1 MTAAIPLV
9 LCGAGF
15 GPLHLG
21 ALQRLNGRFHLIGQL
36 AGDSEEA
43 RMFVDQARI
52 ALWTRPEQLPVGPGV
67 SCWVS
72 ATGHGVPV
80 AERVIELL
88 RRGSAVLAEAPLE
101 HDELTACM
109 RQARLAR
116 AAFRLAAVASAT
128 PSSRRFLGAAQA
140 LRERTPI
147 RYIAATCTRASIQAL
162 LRLTGDALGAL
173 RPWQIREPM
182 QLASGLVVLGGSLAG
197 TPLVLRVR
205 NEVPSETPMDAEIV
219 VGSDAGELRL
229 AGVHGQVIWT
239 AHATGAGVL
248 FGGPDAPAER
258 ETVSWLRATSRELT
272 TFADAMESPGAAVSE
287 AQVQLT
293 LCRLRHDVLA
303 ALGAATA
310 RAGAEVFP
318 IADLAAAAVEA
329 AADDADR
336 AAPDAP
342 TSEEV
347 HEAGLRLSGL
357 LERASG
363 SDALAH
369 LPGAMQRLEA
379 ICLRAIWEL
388 LLASGAVDPG
398 GEARTAEEI
407 VGALG
412 AAPRHAW
419 LVRRWLAALT
429 DQGVLSN
436 TADRYA
442 WRRALRDAG
451 AAADL
456 PDAYAALGFPPAMAE
471 VHQAA
476 LRRLHQLVR
485 DEVSIQQLL
494 FGDRQDLSAVAAY
507 QDNIFT
513 AYLCAAGA
521 HLVRRCAELRYRS
534 LRVLELGGGA
544 GLATA
549 AALRALDGAPV
560 DYLFTDISRAFTV
573 AAQERFGNHRGMRY
587 ATLDINADF
596 AAQGVEPHAADV
608 VLAGNVLHNAVHV
621 GRTLRRIRRALAP
634 GGWLIFTDSTRD
646 NHAILT
652 AMQFLLS
659 PPAGSPPLGS
669 EDRRAGTDQVFVD
682 APGWNAELMAAAFVP
697 RFVLPSLDSPLAVAG
712 QHLFFATAC

>member
-1 MTAAIPLV
+1 MTAGIPLV

-15 GPLHLG
+15 GPLHLA
-21 ALQRLNGRFHLIGQL
+21 ALRRLNGRFHLIGQL
-36 AGDSEEA
+36 ADDREDA
-43 RMFVDQARI
+43 RRFADQARI
-52 ALWTRPEQLPVGPGV
+52 ALWTRPDQLPVGAGV

-72 ATGHGVPV
+72 ASGHGVPV
-80 AERVIELL
+80 AERAAELL
-88 RRGSAVLAEAPLE
+88 GRGSAVLAEAPLE
-101 HDELTACM
+101 HDELAACI

-116 AAFRLAAVASAT
+116 AAFRLAAVGSAT
-128 PSSRRFLGAAQA
+128 PASRRFLGAAQA
-140 LRERTPI
+140 LRARTPV
-147 RYIAATCTRASIQAL
+147 RYIAATSTRASIHAL
-162 LRLTGDALGAL
+162 LRLLGDALGSL

-197 TPLVLRVR
+197 APLVLRVR
-205 NEVPSETPMDAEIV
+205 NEVSSETQMAAEIV
-219 VGSDAGELRL
+219 VGSDAGELTL
-229 AGVHGQVIWT
+229 TGVHGQVLWT
-239 AHATGAGVL
+239 AHPAGAGVVL
-248 FGGPDAPAER
+248 GGPDAPAER
-258 ETVSWLRATSRELT
+258 ETVGWLRATSGELT
-272 TFADAMESPGAAVSE
+272 TFANAIENPGAAASE

-303 ALGAATA
+303 ALGSATA
-310 RAGAEVFP
+310 RADAQVFP
-318 IADLAAAAVEA
+318 SAELAAAAVEA
-329 AADDADR
+329 AADDADC
-336 AAPDAP
+336 AAPEVP
-342 TSEEV
+342 TSEET
-347 HEAGLRLSGL
+347 HEAGLRLTGL

-363 SDALAH
+363 REALAH

-379 ICLRAIWEL
+379 ISVRAIWEL
-388 LLASGAVDPG
+388 LLASGAVHPG

-429 DQGVLSN
+429 SQGVLSN
-436 TADRYA
+436 TADRYL

-476 LRRLHQLVR
+476 LLRLHDLVR

-494 FGDRQDLSAVAAY
+494 FRDRQDLSTIAAY
-507 QDNIFT
+507 QDNVFT
-513 AYLCAAGA
+513 AYLSAAGA
-521 HLVRRCAELRYRS
+521 HLVRRCAELRYRP

-544 GLATA
+544 GLATT

-573 AAQERFGNHRGMRY
+573 AAQERFGRHRGMRY
-587 ATLDINADF
+587 GVLDINADF
-596 AAQGVEPHAADV
+596 TAQGVEPHAADV
-608 VLAGNVLHNAVHV
+608 VLAGNVLHNAAHV

-634 GGWLIFTDSTRD
+634 GGWLIFTDSTRE

-682 APGWNAELMAAAFVP
+682 APGWNAELLGAAFVP
-697 RFVLPSLDSPLAVAG
+697 RFVLPSLESPLAVAC

>member
-1 MTAAIPLV
+1 MTAGIPLL

-15 GPLHLG
+15 GPLHLA
-21 ALQRLNGRFHLIGQL
+21 ALQRLNGRFHLVGQL
-36 AGDSEEA
+36 ADDSEEA
-43 RMFVDQARI
+43 RRFADQARI
-52 ALWTRPEQLPVGPGV
+52 ALWTRPDQLPVGAGV

-80 AERVIELL
+80 VERVIELL
-88 RRGSAVLAEAPLE
+88 GRGSAVLAEAPLE
-101 HDELTACM
+101 HDELAACM
-109 RQARLAR
+109 RQARLVR

-140 LRERTPI
+140 LRARTPV
-147 RYIAATCTRASIQAL
+147 RYIAASCTRASIQAL
-162 LRLTGDALGAL
+162 LRLVGDALGAL
-173 RPWQIREPM
+173 RPWQIRAPT
-182 QLASGLVVLGGSLAG
+182 QVASGLVVLGGSLAG

-205 NEVPSETPMDAEIV
+205 DEASPETQIAVEIV
-219 VGSDAGELRL
+219 MGSDAGELTL
-229 AGVHGQVIWT
+229 TGVHGQVVWT
-239 AHATGAGVL
+239 PRCTGAGVL
-248 FGGPDAPAER
+248 LGGPDAPAER
-258 ETVSWLRATSRELT
+258 ETASWLRAIGGELT
-272 TFADAMESPGAAVSE
+272 SFAHERESPGVAVSE

-303 ALGAATA
+303 ALGPAAA
-310 RAGAEVFP
+310 RADATVVP
-318 IADLAAAAVEA
+318 SADLAAAAVEA
-329 AADDADR
+329 AADDAGC

-347 HEAGLRLSGL
+347 HEAGRRLIGP
-357 LERASG
+357 LELASG

-379 ICLRAIWEL
+379 ISLRAIWEL
-388 LLASGAVDPG
+388 LLASGAVHPG
-398 GEARTAEEI
+398 GEERTAEEI

-429 DQGVLSN
+429 DRGVLSK
-436 TADRYA
+436 TADRFV
-442 WRRALRDAG
+442 WRGALRDAG

-476 LRRLHQLVR
+476 LRRLHELVR

-494 FGDRQDLSAVAAY
+494 FRDRQDLSAVAAY
-507 QDNIFT
+507 QDNVFT
-513 AYLCAAGA
+513 AYLGAAGA
-521 HLVRRCAELRYRS
+521 HLVRCCAELRDRP

-549 AALRALDGAPV
+549 AALRALDGAPI

-573 AAQERFGNHRGMRY
+573 AAQERFGRHRGMRY

-608 VLAGNVLHNAVHV
+608 VLAGNVLHNAAHV

-634 GGWLIFTDSTRD
+634 GGWLIFTDSTRE
-646 NHAILT
+646 NLAILT

-659 PPAGSPPLGS
+659 PPADAPPLGS

-682 APGWNAELMAAAFVP
+682 APGWNAELLASAFAP

>member
-1 MTAAIPLV
+1 MTAGIPLV

-15 GPLHLG
+15 GPQHL
-21 ALQRLNGRFHLIGQL
+21 AAIQRLNGRFRLIGQL
-36 AGDSEEA
+36 ADDGEEA
-43 RMFVDQARI
+43 RRFADQARI
-52 ALWTRPEQLPVGPGV
+52 ALWTRPDQLPLGAGV

-80 AERVIELL
+80 AERAAELL
-88 RRGSAVLAEAPLE
+88 GRGSAVLVEAPLE
-101 HDELTACM
+101 HDELVACL

-116 AAFRLAAVASAT
+116 AAFRLAAIASAA
-128 PSSRRFLGAAQA
+128 PASRRFLGAARA
-140 LRERTPI
+140 LRARTPV

-162 LRLTGDALGAL
+162 LRLVGDALGAL
-173 RPWQIREPM
+173 RPWQVREPV
-182 QLASGLVVLGGSLAG
+182 QLASGIVVLGGSLAG
-197 TPLVLRVR
+197 APFVFRVR
-205 NEVPSETPMDAEIV
+205 NEVSSETQMDAEIV
-219 VGSDAGELRL
+219 MGTDAGELTL
-229 AGVHGQVIWT
+229 TGVHGQVIWT
-239 AHATGAGVL
+239 APSTGAGVL
-248 FGGPDAPAER
+248 LGGPDAPAER
-258 ETVSWLRATSRELT
+258 ETESWLRAVSGELAAL
-272 TFADAMESPGAAVSE
+272 ADAIESPGAAVGE

-310 RAGAEVFP
+310 RADARAFA

-329 AADDADR
+329 AADDAGC
-336 AAPDAP
+336 AAPDVP

-347 HEAGLRLSGL
+347 HEAGLRLTGL

-363 SDALAH
+363 GDALAQ

-379 ICLRAIWEL
+379 ISLRAVWEL
-388 LLASGAVDPG
+388 LLASGAVRPG

-429 DQGVLSN
+429 DRGVLGEA
-436 TADRYA
+436 ADRYL
-442 WRRALRDAG
+442 WRQALPAAG
-451 AAADL
+451 AASDL

-476 LRRLHQLVR
+476 LLRLKELVR

-494 FGDRQDLSAVAAY
+494 FRDRQDLSAVAAY
-507 QDNIFT
+507 QDNVFT

-521 HLVRRCAELRYRS
+521 HLVRRCAALRHRP
-534 LRVLELGGGA
+534 LRVLELGGGS

-549 AALRALDGAPV
+549 AALRVLDGAPV
-560 DYLFTDISRAFTV
+560 DYLFTDVSRAFTV
-573 AAQERFGNHRGMRY
+573 AAQERFGRHRGVRY

-608 VLAGNVLHNAVHV
+608 VLAGNVLHNAAHV

-634 GGWLIFTDSTRD
+634 GGWLIFTDSTRE

-659 PPAGSPPLGS
+659 PPDGAPPPGS

-682 APGWNAELMAAAFVP
+682 APGWNAELLAAAFVP
-697 RFVLPSLDSPLAVAG
+697 RFVLPSLESPLAVAG

>member
-1 MTAAIPLV
+1 MTAGIPLV

-15 GPLHLG
+15 GPLHL
-21 ALQRLNGRFHLIGQL
+21 AAIQRLNGRFRLIGQL
-36 AGDSEEA
+36 ADDGEEA
-43 RMFVDQARI
+43 RRFADQARI
-52 ALWTRPEQLPVGPGV
+52 ALWTRPDQLPLGAGV

-80 AERVIELL
+80 AERAAELL
-88 RRGSAVLAEAPLE
+88 GRGSAVLVEAPLE
-101 HDELTACM
+101 HDELVACL

-116 AAFRLAAVASAT
+116 AAFRLAAIASAA
-128 PSSRRFLGAAQA
+128 PASRRFLGAARA
-140 LRERTPI
+140 LRARTPV

-162 LRLTGDALGAL
+162 LRLVGDALGAL
-173 RPWQIREPM
+173 RPWQVREPT
-182 QLASGLVVLGGSLAG
+182 QLASGLVTLGGSLAG
-197 TPLVLRVR
+197 VPLLVRVR
-205 NEVPSETPMDAEIV
+205 NEVSSEPQMAVEIV
-219 VGSDAGELRL
+219 MGCDAGELTL
-229 AGVHGQVIWT
+229 TGVHGQVLWT
-239 AHATGAGVL
+239 AHATGDHVRL
-248 FGGPDAPAER
+248 GGPDAPFER
-258 ETVSWLRATSRELT
+258 ETVSWLRATSGELS

-310 RAGAEVFP
+310 RADARAFA

-329 AADDADR
+329 AADDDGC
-336 AAPDAP
+336 AAPDVP
-342 TSEEV
+342 TSEET
-347 HEAGLRLSGL
+347 HEAGLRLTGL
-357 LERASG
+357 LERGAG
-363 SDALAH
+363 GDALAQ

-379 ICLRAIWEL
+379 ISLRAIWEL
-388 LLASGAVDPG
+388 LLASGAVRPG

-407 VGALG
+407 AGALG

-429 DQGVLSN
+429 DRGVLGEA
-436 TADRYA
+436 ADRYL
-442 WRRALRDAG
+442 WRQALPDAG
-451 AAADL
+451 AASDL
-456 PDAYAALGFPPAMAE
+456 PGAYAALGFPPAMAE

-476 LRRLHQLVR
+476 LLRLKELVR

-494 FGDRQDLSAVAAY
+494 FRDRQDLSAVAAY
-507 QDNIFT
+507 QDNVFT

-521 HLVRRCAELRYRS
+521 HLVRRCAALRHRP
-534 LRVLELGGGA
+534 LRVLELGGGS

-549 AALRALDGAPV
+549 AALQVLDGAPV
-560 DYLFTDISRAFTV
+560 DYLFTDVSRAFTV
-573 AAQERFGNHRGMRY
+573 AAEERFCRHRGVRY

-608 VLAGNVLHNAVHV
+608 VLAGNVLHNAAHV

-634 GGWLIFTDSTRD
+634 GGWLIFTDSTRE

-659 PPAGSPPLGS
+659 PPAGSPPPGS

-682 APGWNAELMAAAFVP
+682 APGWRAELLAAAFAP
-697 RFVLPSLDSPLAVAG
+697 RFVLPSLESPLAVAG